1 MKNFHLSL
9 AMAGLWCGCG
19 SPTPPDAAPVF
30 QVEYELYAPGLQEA
44 PYLAGN
50 APSLGGWRP
59 DGVKFSRV
67 GEDVYRARF
76 SSEAAA
82 VECKLTLGTWDAEAL
97 DGEGFLRTNRILN
110 IASDTLFRDSVFQWN
125 DGTATTRLIGQVTG
139 RGEQGGEVHIEGLLP
154 RKVWAWMP
162 DKYDPIETVLL
173 LHDGRNLFDP
183 ALANFGVDWGV
194 DEVLDSLNR
203 KGDWGGIAAVGFD
216 CTDERF
222 TDYSWTKS
230 GRSYVHWLA
239 NEGREWVHGR
249 LGLDAP
255 ARCIVGGSSMGGL
268 ISLIAIQEHPDAFDA
283 AICMSPAFAY
293 KGYDHADVLREQGV
307 DFARR
312 PVWIDNGTVGLEM
325 ELQPGID
332 RMTAFLEA
340 EGACTTTRIYNEA
353 RHFEADWG
361 ARLGEAVEWT
371 LRQTCE

>member
-1 MKNFHLSL
+1 MKNVPSL
-9 AMAGLWCGCG
+9 LVLTGLWCGCG
-19 SPTPPDAAPVF
+19 APDPSDSDSVF
-30 QVEYELYAPGLQEA
+30 IVDYELYAPGLQNA

-50 APSLGGWRP
+50 ATALGEWRP
-59 DGVKFSRV
+59 DGVEFERV

-82 VECKLTLGTWDAEAL
+82 VESKLTLGTWDAEAL
-97 DGEGFLRTNRILN
+97 DEDGFLRTNRILR
-110 IASDTLFRDSVFQWN
+110 IDSDTLIRDSVFQWN
-125 DGTATTRLIGQVTG
+125 DGTASTRVIGQVTG
-139 RGEQGGEVHIEGLLP
+139 RLEEWGDVHIDGLLP

-162 DKYDPIETVLL
+162 DDDRTIETLLL

-183 ALANFGVDWGV
+183 KLASFGVDWGV

-203 KGDWGGIAAVGFD
+203 RGEWGSIAAVGFD

-222 TDYSWTKS
+222 TDYSWTES
-230 GRSYVHWLA
+230 GRAYVHWLA
-239 NEGREWVHGR
+239 NDGRQWAHQR
-249 LGLDAP
+249 LGIEAP

-283 AICMSPAFAY
+283 AICMSPAFAF
-293 KGYDHADVLREQGV
+293 KGFDHTDVLSMKGV
-307 DFARR
+307 AFAHR
-312 PVWIDNGTVGLEM
+312 PVWLDNGTVGLEM

-332 RMTAFLEA
+332 RMTALLAA
-340 EGACTTTRIYNEA
+340 EGACTTTRIYDGA

-361 ARLGEAVEWT
+361 ERLGEAVEWA